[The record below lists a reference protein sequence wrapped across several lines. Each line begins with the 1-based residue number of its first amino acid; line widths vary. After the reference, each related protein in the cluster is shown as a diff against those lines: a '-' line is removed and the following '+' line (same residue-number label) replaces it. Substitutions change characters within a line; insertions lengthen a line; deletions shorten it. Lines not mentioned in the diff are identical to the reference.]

1 MDAKMKE
8 CFKPHAMMHY
18 LFGLGLGVLIVALIP
33 ALSLAWLGFVLM
45 VIAVVADAMR
55 K

>member
-18 LFGLGLGVLIVALIP
+18 LFGLGLGILLVALIP
-33 ALSLAWLGFVLM
+33 GLNAAWLGLVLM
-45 VIAVVADAMR
+45 AVAFIGDSMR